1 MRNACPDPGTM
12 ARPAALSGC
21 PIMPCNLSASI
32 ALPLGRLMCSLSLSQ
47 YRRLVTACADHV
59 SDPCSRLLLDSL
71 ARRHGSSYR
80 SPDVKQAADWPN
92 LWQDD
97 SNDVDMEDD
106 VSGMASPPASQ
117 ADVAVASQPSV
128 PLITDE
134 QRSLIDNI
142 QSAIDEGH
150 CRCEESMEW
159 LRNAT
164 PDVVRHVLA
173 KMDMLSRPDAILD
186 TFARALVNADTNF
199 ETCAAVID
207 CCLLPRVLALT
218 SGPASR
224 MLFEMVAGLAK
235 QHTRAFVS
243 HLLCPLLGQLSS
255 PSQSELLG
263 RITRDCLADQD
274 RALLLQHALTL
285 QSWTEETIKVVYIL
299 VQSGVSMTAIIASNL
314 VACIATIAADQQLCK
329 AVKFPG
335 RCTVRNTSL
344 FRGADSRVSSID
356 RGACQ

>member
-1 MRNACPDPGTM
+1 
-12 ARPAALSGC
+12 
-21 PIMPCNLSASI
+21 
-32 ALPLGRLMCSLSLSQ
+32 MCSLSLSQ